1 MRKVLL
7 WVLMG
12 ILIVATPLSAI
23 AFTDIGDNPYEKAID
38 SLSNN
43 GVISGYPD
51 GTFQPERFV
60 SRAEFAAMITRYLG
74 VSDSEIYTYKTN
86 FKDTVG
92 YGWAVPYLT
101 HCQKKGIIL
110 GDGKGNVM
118 PGRTISYAEAITMVI
133 RALGLESDLD
143 QGLKWPANYIKL
155 AKERGLTNGITGS
168 AKETN
173 RGVAAQLLFNGRRV
187 ESASNSSV
195 AAKITAINLYQPKG
209 NELELCVN
217 NNVARNGSMD
227 INVKLALDHEILS
240 QDTYKALNI
249 KVTTLNGA
257 VTLTEKDFKV
267 LLKKDEAKTIASEV
281 LDIEDVAEDN
291 YDVNNY
297 KIHISDSSGVI
308 KTTTLNFFYD
318 TTADEKF
325 ARNLITSEFKFYGSA
340 SNSYLEPE
348 KRQYYKNFT
357 GKYKNI
363 GVEIE
368 VTNLD
373 LGKSDFLPFT
383 IEYKFPNGETVAGTY
398 WYRIDNNVTL
408 YYYVYYS
415 GVTGRY
421 PIGTYQV
428 SVYVHDVFLG
438 SDSFTIMPD

>member
-267 LLKKDEAKTIASEV
+267 LLKKEV
-281 LDIEDVAEDN
+281 
-291 YDVNNY
+291 
-297 KIHISDSSGVI
+297 
-308 KTTTLNFFYD
+308 
-318 TTADEKF
+318 
-325 ARNLITSEFKFYGSA
+325 
-340 SNSYLEPE
+340 
-348 KRQYYKNFT
+348 
-357 GKYKNI
+357 
-363 GVEIE
+363 
-368 VTNLD
+368 
-373 LGKSDFLPFT
+373 
-383 IEYKFPNGETVAGTY
+383 
-398 WYRIDNNVTL
+398 
-408 YYYVYYS
+408 
-415 GVTGRY
+415 
-421 PIGTYQV
+421 
-428 SVYVHDVFLG
+428 
-438 SDSFTIMPD
+438 